1 MSKIDTEQEEVKI
14 GSVEIHQDRPY
25 EAEMHGKCEEQKAEI
40 KDLKEQLMKT
50 HKLEEVHHTL
60 QLSSSMVYKD
70 RFCLGG
76 ENEEG
81 EYITVWFD
89 SHEFLKCVDKEKL
102 KEIKLKLIKTIKE
115 IK

>member
-25 EAEMHGKCEEQKAEI
+25 EAEI